1 MAQMDQNIFDPN
13 SDLFKEAMEKGINPE
28 NSIKPVDLGKPEIHT
43 TQPQSKSD
51 KQTPAKDHIELH
63 IDEPQNNSDHF
74 VLNLK
79 QYNLNLEDKPKPI
92 NKINKTIQKAAS
104 QTKKVA
110 SQIPQKISKPD
121 FSKLKSV
128 AKDRPKTSKLKENIK
143 FIVNTCLIFIISFIA
158 LNWQAYSQVGLTY
171 YNTITGQT
179 DTTLTVFSEQ
189 QTQEDKLVKP
199 SSPILS
205 DQLSI
210 PQLNSEITPPGSRI
224 IIPSINSNVPVID
237 VAEDK
242 LIERN
247 WSGLEQD
254 IQDALRSG
262 VVHYPGTPLPGQSGN
277 IVITG
282 HSSYYPWDPGRFKD
296 VFALLHNLNV
306 GDEIIIFHRQK
317 KYTYQVSELEK
328 VFPYE
333 VNVLNDF
340 QDDRLTLITC
350 TPIGTNLKRLIVTA
364 KPV

>member
-1 MAQMDQNIFDPN
+1 MDQNIFDPN
-13 SDLFKEAMEKGINPE
+13 SELFKEAMEKGIDPNK
-28 NSIKPVDLGKPEIHT
+28 SLKKPDLASPEIHT
-43 TQPQSKSD
+43 TNPQKNP
-51 KQTPAKDHIELH
+51 PAKPEQDHIQLH
-63 IDEPQNNSDHF
+63 IDEPNEKDEHF

-79 QYNLNLEDKPKPI
+79 QYDLNLEDKPQAIK
-92 NKINKTIQKAAS
+92 KINKTIQSAKTKS
-104 QTKKVA
+104 QRIVKE
-110 SQIPQKISKPD
+110 IPKKISKPD
-121 FSKLKSV
+121 FSKLGKVSG
-128 AKDRPKTSKLKENIK
+128 PESQTSKLKENFK
-143 FIVNTCLIFIISFIA
+143 FLLNTALIFIVTFIA
-158 LNWQAYSQVGLTY
+158 INWQAYSQVALTY
-171 YNTITGQT
+171 YNDITGQT

-189 QTQEDKLVKP
+189 QNQENELVEP
-199 SSPILS
+199 SSPIIGDSLAV
-205 DQLSI
+205 
-210 PQLNSEITPPGSRI
+210 PQLNSEITPPGFRV

-247 WSGLEQD
+247 WSGLEQE

-296 VFALLHNLNV
+296 VFALLHNLV
-306 GDEIIIFHRQK
+306 EGDEIIIFNKQEK
-317 KYTYQVSELEK
+317 FTYKISQIEK